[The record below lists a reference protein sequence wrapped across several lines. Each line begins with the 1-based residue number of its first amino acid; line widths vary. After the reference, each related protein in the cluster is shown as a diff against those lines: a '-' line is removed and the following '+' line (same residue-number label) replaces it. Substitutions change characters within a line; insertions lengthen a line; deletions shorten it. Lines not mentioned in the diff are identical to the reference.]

1 MCNLKC
7 ALPLNESR
15 NRNGQVPR
23 DVIST
28 LGPFLESSGYGCKP
42 GGHGL
47 AYDGMSQHFV
57 ESLFIRYGYLKLWYK
72 YWCVHGAL
80 YTVVVMGGMTNV
92 IFVQRK
98 KISQFYMINLMYSSL
113 HSGSMSLVSNCVSK
127 FALTAVDT
135 ASFDLLLLPGGS
147 RPKASSREV
156 AYLKSLVTLSMI
168 SLGDSCLLS

>member
-23 DVIST
+23 DVILT

-98 KISQFYMINLMYSSL
+98 NIPILHDQFD

-127 FALTAVDT
+127 FALTAIDT

-147 RPKASSREV
+147 RPKAFSREV